1 MGNLE
6 IWTMRQG
13 CWLTYGTTY
22 RIDETPCG
30 PFNKQWLAKPAL
42 ATGMGKYLRL
52 RYTVGCNHRHL
63 T

>member
-1 MGNLE
+1 
-6 IWTMRQG
+6 MRQG

-42 ATGMGKYLRL
+42 RTGMGKYLRL
-52 RYTVGCNHRHL
+52 RYTHRGM
-63 T
+63 